1 MAKKMAKTRKKGKKS
16 RSNRNM
22 KRRLDGPAMLIKEQT
37 LLSKERT
44 VLSKERT
51 ILSYIQTGVAFIGIG
66 IVIINVFSS
75 NMESVIVGTALILL
89 GFIEIIDSY
98 RRLSRYRRK
107 MDSIKRKLGK
117 ESI

>member
-1 MAKKMAKTRKKGKKS
+1 MARGRAKGKV
-16 RSNRNM
+16 NRV
-22 KRRLDGPAMLIKEQT
+22 RRQQPAKDKTCMEEQT

-51 ILSYIQTGVAFIGIG
+51 ILAYIQTGVAFIGIG

-75 NMESVIVGTALILL
+75 NMESVIVGTALIML

-98 RRLSRYRRK
+98 HRLSRYRRK

-117 ESI
+117 ESV

>member
-1 MAKKMAKTRKKGKKS
+1 MARGHAKRQV
-16 RSNRNM
+16 
-22 KRRLDGPAMLIKEQT
+22 KRIGQVKRIRRRQPAKAQTYVQEQT

-51 ILSYIQTGVAFIGIG
+51 ILAYIQTGVAFIGVG

-75 NMESVIVGTALILL
+75 NIESVIVGTALVML

-117 ESI
+117 ESV